1 MREDLSSHAPCI
13 QFLLP
18 RTLLWY
24 VCHSEPIYSD
34 MLRWPKISLGFF
46 HQILRKTRMNF
57 WANPILL
64 LIKICALFG
73 LPQSPPRHVLF
84 LFQNLMLDATFQ
96 LVNPQPSVPPGCD
109 GFPDVSHLGD
119 LDNLESSGQGSLQAV
134 LSLEFV

>member
-64 LIKICALFG
+64 LTEIRALFG